1 VKLKSAI
8 AFFVVHLGASLA
20 SMPFFY
26 SAFDKLYR
34 SIGQA
39 PAKISTGEAFGA
51 ILFQV
56 LTIPLLVTRQ
66 VEHSVFAL
74 QDGVGTIWSAILR
87 LSLNSLVYVLVAYVV
102 IFCWKTISRRS
113 HARA

>member
-1 VKLKSAI
+1 VKLRSAI

-39 PAKISTGEAFGA
+39 PPKISTGEAFGTV
-51 ILFQV
+51 IFEV

-66 VEHSVFAL
+66 VEHSVFTSH
-74 QDGVGTIWSAILR
+74 DSIGSVSSAILR
-87 LSLNSLVYVLVAYVV
+87 LSLNSLVYILVAYVF
-102 IFCWKTISRRS
+102 ILCWKTVFRRS
-113 HARA
+113 RAKA